1 MLSLNI
7 PDEPFLLSIGMQTFA
22 HSICTFAQYLYTSVM
37 KFDVTLGHKT
47 IRFILLRDASSCNRI
62 SSHLIYRKVVV
73 SN

>member
-7 PDEPFLLSIGMQTFA
+7 PDEPFLFSTGMQTFA

-47 IRFILLRDASSCNRI
+47 IRFI
-62 SSHLIYRKVVV
+62 
-73 SN
+73 